1 MAKSFLKLDSRRPLR
16 DGTFPIKIAVS
27 HGTNLYLSTGISV
40 STDLWNAEAGKVI
53 GASAKR
59 INDTLSTLL
68 VRVQSEVLAL
78 RESGRFHKM
87 SNAELKAVLQSAGTL
102 TDDTPAP
109 VDFFDVANAFLSTK
123 SGKRTIEIYNATL
136 KKLHAYAGNALL
148 LEDIK
153 PNWLREFEVYLGG
166 SANGRAI
173 HLRNIRAIFNY
184 ALDEEITTSYP
195 FRKFKIKKEETR
207 KRSLSVEQMRE
218 FLALEDLTN
227 AEREYRDMF
236 LLTFYLIGIN
246 IADMASLMPGSIV
259 NGRLEYRRAKTGKL
273 YSIKLQPEA
282 LNIINRY
289 AGEKHL
295 LSPFDRYK
303 SYRDYN
309 HHINDAL
316 KKLGPLNG
324 RKARNGVRKRKPI
337 APDCSTYWA
346 RHTWATIAYNI
357 GIPDETI
364 AAALGHSHGNR
375 ITAIYIDK
383 SGAKTDEANRKVID
397 HVLGKDSTP
406 AAIKR

>member
-1 MAKSFLKLDSRRPLR
+1 
-16 DGTFPIKIAVS
+16 
-27 HGTNLYLSTGISV
+27 
-40 STDLWNAEAGKVI
+40 
-53 GASAKR
+53 
-59 INDTLSTLL
+59 
-68 VRVQSEVLAL
+68 
-78 RESGRFHKM
+78 M